1 MAESTVAI
9 LFFLMGVGVITVQGA
24 YKTLFVSSLAALVYY
39 AIAYLRFGFK
49 FPIYPVAMMFVGMVF
64 YLNSRNQKILKI
76 AGITEII
83 ASLAFLI
90 LP

>member
-76 AGITEII
+76 AGITEIM

>member
-76 AGITEII
+76 AGITEVI